1 MYPLIFDTEVQ
12 LTLRLEED
20 SIVTDRLGGGDKAAI
35 KITDKTKFII
45 LMIVMSKSIV
55 KNYTLTH
62 LVMCNFQFQ
71 FLHSQ

>member
-12 LTLRLEED
+12 LILRLEED

-35 KITDKTKFII
+35 KITDQSKVI
-45 LMIVMSKSIV
+45 LLMSKLIV
-55 KNYTLTH
+55 KNYTLTD
-62 LVMCNFQFQ
+62 LVTCNFQFQ

>member
-35 KITDKTKFII
+35 
-45 LMIVMSKSIV
+45 
-55 KNYTLTH
+55 
-62 LVMCNFQFQ
+62 
-71 FLHSQ
+71 